1 MAIKK
6 VIRMGNP
13 LLRKNSDK
21 LTKEEIRSSELKT
34 LIQDMYDTMK
44 EEDGIGLAA
53 PQIGINKQ
61 IAIIELSEDSARY
74 KEVEQTS
81 LLTIINPKLTILD
94 EERQGYWE
102 GCLSIPGLRG
112 FVERP
117 KKIKVEFIDQKME
130 QQTLILEGFLAT
142 VFQHELDHLFGTL
155 YIDHIKDTKL
165 LSFEEEFNHFISDKK
180 DPL

>member
-13 LLRKNSDK
+13 LLRKKSAP
-21 LTKEEIRSSELKT
+21 LTEEEIKSTELNI
-34 LIQDMYDTMK
+34 LVQDMHDTMK
-44 EEDGIGLAA
+44 GEDGIGLAA

-61 IAIIELSEDSARY
+61 IVIIELPEESERY
-74 KEVEQTS
+74 KDVEKTS

-94 EERQGYWE
+94 EEKQGYWE

-117 KKIKVEFIDQKME
+117 KKINVEFVDQKME
-130 QQTLILEGFLAT
+130 HHTLILEGFLAT

-155 YIDHIKDTKL
+155 YIDRIKDTKL
-165 LSFEEEFNHFISDKK
+165 LSYEEEFNHFISDKK
-180 DPL
+180 TLK